1 MSGTVL
7 FTTNRA
13 VVCCSASP
21 NDIHCRAWCDM
32 AVVSLMQEK
41 YERDGGIKMLYY
53 LQVKSLDPPDILS
66 ITLSARVEVSRRN
79 ITSQNGSLKMGRTV
93 LNIPFSASHGF
104 QTIVIKIEREDN
116 TLLFHAIEKAL
127 VDLKH

>member
-1 MSGTVL
+1 
-7 FTTNRA
+7 
-13 VVCCSASP
+13 
-21 NDIHCRAWCDM
+21 
-32 AVVSLMQEK
+32 
-41 YERDGGIKMLYY
+41 MLYY